1 MRLSARPINATDVE
15 RLQTEK
21 LSGRGHFT
29 LATTM
34 AVGIYSTT
42 AGVLLLISSSLA
54 IRLYVYVFHEHDPY
68 TDEQPH
74 SQACS

>member
-1 MRLSARPINATDVE
+1 MFMRLSARPINATDME

-29 LATTM
+29 LAAMM

-54 IRLYVYVFHEHDPY
+54 IRLYVYIFHEHNLHRRTAP
-68 TDEQPH
+68 
-74 SQACS
+74 